1 MLQPSTLK
9 FLKNLTKNNNRE
21 WFEKNRKNYEATK
34 TDVIQLIDCVIKQ
47 LGKKDPTIASLN
59 AKDCLYRINRDIRFS
74 KDKSPYKKNIAASLI
89 KGGKKSD
96 FGGYYIHIEP
106 GGKSFIGGGKY
117 QADPD
122 MLRKIRQEI
131 DYNWEEFRSI
141 IRSKKFVSVYG
152 DLDKSPELSLSRE
165 PKGYEKDNPA
175 IDYIKL
181 KSWIAMIE
189 LTDEELTN
197 KDLVKKITAA
207 FDALQPLLNFLN
219 RAIAE

>member
-1 MLQPSTLK
+1 MLQPTTLK
-9 FLKNLTKNNNRE
+9 FLKNLSKNNNRE
-21 WFEKNRKNYEATK
+21 WFEQNRKEYETTK
-34 TDVIQLIDCVIKQ
+34 ADVVQLVDAVIKQ

-59 AKDCLYRINRDIRFS
+59 GKDCLYRINRDIRFS
-74 KDKSPYKKNIAASLI
+74 KDKTPYKKNIAASLI
-89 KGGKKSD
+89 RDGKKSD

-106 GGKSFIGGGKY
+106 AGKSFIGGGKY

-131 DYNWEEFRSI
+131 DYNWDEFRSI

-189 LTDEELTN
+189 LTDEELTS
-197 KDLVKKITAA
+197 KDLVRKITSA
-207 FDALQPLLNFLN
+207 FEALQPLLNFLN
-219 RAIAE
+219 RAIGE